1 MLAHFMYQV
10 SKTSTSNE
18 FIILGMFI
26 AGSTNA
32 PKTGSDHR
40 FSERPLSIWN
50 ELSKQIWTTEEWHL
64 CSKCAGMAL
73 SPTNRSNLFDWK
85 PARPVWELS
94 RVPTKTVMPKKS
106 LKYIKGDKR
115 KLGSHLKQLMLLL
128 NIRFILTF
136 KFFKNIAA
144 GENVLFNFKIFNN
157 FGKIRTIRNTN
168 KSYK

>member
-1 MLAHFMYQV
+1 MI
-10 SKTSTSNE
+10 SSNE

-50 ELSKQIWTTEEWHL
+50 ELSKQIWTTAEWHL

-73 SPTNRSNLFDWK
+73 SPTNISNFLDWK
-85 PARPVWELS
+85 PARPVWELPWVS
-94 RVPTKTVMPKKS
+94 TKTVMSKKS
-106 LKYIKGDKR
+106 LKYINGDNR

-128 NIRFILTF
+128 NIRFILSF
-136 KFFKNIAA
+136 KFLKNIA

-157 FGKIRTIRNTN
+157 FEKIRTIRNKN

>member
-1 MLAHFMYQV
+1 MKKNESNLSNIKYKCLLTLCTKFQT
-10 SKTSTSNE
+10 TSTSNE

-32 PKTGSDHR
+32 PKTGSDHW

-50 ELSKQIWTTEEWHL
+50 ELSKQIWTTAEWHL

-115 KLGSHLKQLMLLL
+115 KILKL
-128 NIRFILTF
+128 
-136 KFFKNIAA
+136 KNTTD
-144 GENVLFNFKIFNN
+144 F
-157 FGKIRTIRNTN
+157 
-168 KSYK
+168 